1 MSRNQAF
8 IKAFKLMH
16 DLRVKLG
23 ARPIHVAQYAKKWG
37 ILYKVLRKNVMRNA
51 VNCALEN
58 GYEGVTCGHTHYPE
72 ERIFNG
78 IRYMNT
84 GAWTEAPA
92 FYLLVTA
99 EEMMLKRVDE
109 SC

>member
-1 MSRNQAF
+1 
-8 IKAFKLMH
+8 MH

-51 VNCALEN
+51 VNCALKN

-78 IRYMNT
+78 IRYINT
-84 GAWTEAPA
+84 GSWTEAPA

-99 EEMMLKRVDE
+99 EEMMLKKVDE
-109 SC
+109 SY